1 MNLRLRP
8 IEVEIDNMINKRYGI
23 EAKEAIDI
31 DDLEEEIL
39 VAADNE
45 DDL

>member
-1 MNLRLRP
+1 MVNNL
-8 IEVEIDNMINKRYGI
+8 YGI

-39 VAADNE
+39 VAEDNE